1 MEFECFTLVF
11 LLIANCMIF
20 FLETIDSLSL
30 ASDSV
35 KISLS
40 DARRLRKGTAHTLP
54 KPGHAGATMVSCTR
68 GQAAQCWVALEL

>member
-20 FLETIDSLSL
+20 FLEPIHLPL
-30 ASDSV
+30 AFTMDNV

-40 DARRLRKGTAHTLP
+40 DARRLRKGTARTLP
-54 KPGHAGATMVSCTR
+54 KPGHLSATMVSYTR
-68 GQAAQCWVALEL
+68 GQAALC

>member
-20 FLETIDSLSL
+20 FLEPIDLPL
-30 ASDSV
+30 AFALDNV

-40 DARRLRKGTAHTLP
+40 DARRSRKGTARTLP
-54 KPGHAGATMVSCTR
+54 KPSHLSATMVSYTR
-68 GQAAQCWVALEL
+68 GQAAQC